1 MNGSKSS
8 DDLGIA
14 KYEWVRDGASLAIGS
29 ILGNTDHEAVLI
41 VSISYVNNVSL
52 FGEKFIYLRF
62 LFFRSQTLSLVD
74 MYSN

>member
-14 KYEWVRDGASLAIGS
+14 KYEWVRDGTSLAIGS

-41 VSISYVNNVSL
+41 VSISFVNIIPL
-52 FGEKFIYLRF
+52 FEIKFKYLRF